1 MRVAPVLFK
10 RFECLS
16 LKMIKIISAEF
27 RPPPPEPAEEEA
39 YMNSTNIKYLSQLI
53 EPKIMNTCRWTEE
66 ELKGHLQLDQ
76 ETAHQVVMQA
86 MRNIVG
92 RDWNQPQPGR
102 ARYQKTNYQHYHV
115 YTDSDLSVPVAEIA
129 IE

>member
-1 MRVAPVLFK
+1 MH
-10 RFECLS
+10 
-16 LKMIKIISAEF
+16 
-27 RPPPPEPAEEEA
+27 
-39 YMNSTNIKYLSQLI
+39 STDIKYLSQLI

-92 RDWNQPQPGR
+92 RDIRWSQSQPQPGR
-102 ARYQKTNYQHYHV
+102 AKYQKTNYQHYHV
-115 YTDSDLSVPVAEIA
+115 YTDSDLSVPVTEIPV
-129 IE
+129 E

>member
-1 MRVAPVLFK
+1 MVQ
-10 RFECLS
+10 
-16 LKMIKIISAEF
+16 F
-27 RPPPPEPAEEEA
+27 RPPLPEPAEEEA
-39 YMNSTNIKYLSQLI
+39 YMHSTDIKYLSQLI
-53 EPKIMNTCRWTEE
+53 EPKIMSTCRWTEE

-76 ETAHQVVMQA
+76 ETAHQVVMQS

-92 RDWNQPQPGR
+92 RDIRWSQSQQPGR

-115 YTDSDLSVPVAEIA
+115 YPDSDLSAPVTEIA

>member
-1 MRVAPVLFK
+1 
-10 RFECLS
+10 
-16 LKMIKIISAEF
+16 
-27 RPPPPEPAEEEA
+27 
-39 YMNSTNIKYLSQLI
+39 MNSTNIKYLSQLI

-92 RDWNQPQPGR
+92 RDIRWSQSQQPGR
-102 ARYQKTNYQHYHV
+102 LRYQKTNYQNYRM
-115 YTDSDLSVPVAEIA
+115 YADSDLSVPVTEISV
-129 IE
+129 E